1 QAPVGAPR
9 LRLPQRAVLRL
20 LPTRE
25 MIAQQYARLHCR
37 IPLVDGAPGDRAY
50 VATAGPT
57 NVRANSAASSRVR
70 TVTSRASRRGGSN
83 TKSVMPRKLA
93 RHNRSSGAG

>member
-1 QAPVGAPR
+1 
-9 LRLPQRAVLRL
+9 

-50 VATAGPT
+50 VATAGLQT
-57 NVRANSAASSRVR
+57 FVR
-70 TVTSRASRRGGSN
+70 TQQRRRAC
-83 TKSVMPRKLA
+83 A
-93 RHNRSSGAG
+93 Q